1 MYERGIR
8 HVSRFGCFQ
17 ELDQDLG
24 RRVPVIVAAVARV
37 RLLVRSTGFNT
48 GLRIHKPES
57 VAVRVT
63 GFTNSGYPRHV
74 ASDATAE
81 SVDPMCV
88 SVLARGMAALAQSV
102 LKQPRFGHDD
112 VQQRSPAHTD

>member
-1 MYERGIR
+1 MYVRGIR

-24 RRVPVIVAAVARV
+24 RRVLVMVTAVTRV

-63 GFTNSGYPRHV
+63 GFTDSGYPRHV

-81 SVDPMCV
+81 SVDPMGV
-88 SVLARGMAALAQSV
+88 SVLVRGMAALAQSV

-112 VQQRSPAHTD
+112 VQQRSPAHAD